1 MEDEETFD
9 GIIAALNAAYV
20 KKANNVYTRHLLVSR
35 RQQPGLSVT
44 EYAHALKGLA
54 KECSLTAVTTSEYRA
69 ELTRDAFYKRFSLA
83 TDPPNNVRKR

>member
-35 RQQPGLSVT
+35 RRQQPG
-44 EYAHALKGLA
+44 
-54 KECSLTAVTTSEYRA
+54 
-69 ELTRDAFYKRFSLA
+69 
-83 TDPPNNVRKR
+83 